1 MIEVLEPKW
10 IACFEDFLRL
20 SGVCEGDLIGVL
32 AESQSRMVLVEL
44 TEHALHRIGAR
55 GVRVTVASPKLQDPL
70 PVRSTGATYA
80 YDMYPEIMQA
90 LGACSLVVDCTVEGL
105 LHSKARQELLGAGGR
120 VFHCGSNRM
129 IIPFW
134 LLRAS
139 VSLDSITG

>member
-1 MIEVLEPKW
+1 MAGLIYAGAAIGAVF
-10 IACFEDFLRL
+10 A
-20 SGVCEGDLIGVL
+20 GDLIGVL
-32 AESQSRMVLVEL
+32 AESQSRMLPVEL